1 MYLGMGNLHVILRCR
16 SQNYHDLIFLLGGVV
31 VLVLGGGELGQKV
44 VAILGE
50 SEREF
55 WASVS
60 IVLGTICSFKKCG
73 LWEGFRK
80 LGISDFND

>member
-1 MYLGMGNLHVILRCR
+1 M
-16 SQNYHDLIFLLGGVV
+16 
-31 VLVLGGGELGQKV
+31 